1 MSKHIANRKLIVRI
15 LLYTAYFL
23 AAFLLFLYLN
33 LPLDGIRS
41 RLEHEVHSRTPLELS
56 MSRLS
61 VELCDLVMHEVVIS
75 DKTGKVL
82 FESPKARL
90 GISFLG
96 LIRGVF
102 SAKIDAEAYGGG
114 LFIKLRSGK
123 DFKTFYVDADGLDI
137 GSYRMLKDLGM
148 QITGEVGGNFDMT
161 GENGRGRLWLKGLGW
176 RGLKIKGFSVPD
188 IDFEQAWLDAEMKG
202 SRLFIKKLQ
211 ADGKDIKVRISGDIA
226 LRQNGQLNLSVMLK
240 PSEPI
245 AREHAGLLSLLKKR
259 DSEGFYR
266 FDIGGTLDAP
276 APRL

>member
-1 MSKHIANRKLIVRI
+1 MSKYFTNRKLVVRR
-15 LLYTAYFL
+15 LLYSAYFL
-23 AAFLLFLYLN
+23 AAFFLFLYLN
-33 LPLDGIRS
+33 LPYDGIRS
-41 RLEHEVHSRTPLELS
+41 RLEHEVHSRTPVELS

-61 VELCDLVMHEVVIS
+61 VRLCDLVMHDVVVS

-82 FESPKARL
+82 FESPKAQI
-90 GISFLG
+90 GISLFG
-96 LIRGVF
+96 LLRGVF

-114 LFIKLRSGK
+114 LFIKLRSKK
-123 DFKTFYVDADGLDI
+123 DLQTLYIDADGLDI
-137 GSYRMLKDLGM
+137 GSYNMLKDLGI
-148 QITGEVGGNFDMT
+148 QITGKIGGNFDMT

-188 IDFEQAWLDAEMKG
+188 IDFEQAWLDAEVKG
-202 SRLFIKKLQ
+202 NRLFIKKLQ
-211 ADGKDIKVRISGDIA
+211 ADGKDLKVRISGDIA
-226 LRQNGQLNLSVMLK
+226 LRQSGPLNLSVILK
-240 PSEPI
+240 PLEPI